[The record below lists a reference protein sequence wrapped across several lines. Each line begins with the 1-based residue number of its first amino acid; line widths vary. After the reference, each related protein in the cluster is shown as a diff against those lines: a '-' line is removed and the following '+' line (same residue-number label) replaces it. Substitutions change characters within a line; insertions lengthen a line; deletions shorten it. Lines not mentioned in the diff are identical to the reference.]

1 MSKNVLKFSTAAAD
15 VDAYK
20 PDAEKVISGKPD
32 QTIRNYYTDPTGK
45 FSAGIWTG
53 EVGKMKISY
62 TEENSAPY
70 LLAKLNSPI
79 QLGKKHLSKLAI
91 ALSYPLVLKGLGKQ
105 LKMPKRS
112 MSSTKRTNSS
122 IAKLKKRR

>member
-1 MSKNVLKFSTAAAD
+1 MSKNVLKFSTASAD

-62 TEENSAPY
+62 TEEEFCT
-70 LLAKLNSPI
+70 LLVGKVKL
-79 QLGKKHLSKLAI
+79 
-91 ALSYPLVLKGLGKQ
+91 
-105 LKMPKRS
+105 
-112 MSSTKRTNSS
+112 TNADGEETLIDAGDSFV
-122 IAKLKKRR
+122 IPAGFEGTWETIENAQKIYVIYEEN